1 MPRSNLAG
9 TGLSRQAKQDPLKD
23 LIQDLGPRVAQYRA
37 RRAEDSTAEHRS
49 EDKKARDQSLDN
61 TNKKHKKKEKKKHKH
76 KHERNDVNVHDGVD
90 GSSQMQLG
98 FDNNTD
104 GPEEEIADI
113 LEAHRGRT
121 NIVKSDEEV
130 VGIAESDEESFVPID
145 SITELQQEVTDLRR
159 RNAALEHGRVER
171 ETALE
176 PELLTSN
183 VPFERW
189 LVEQAAK
196 GINIRLEPKSTEEE
210 KDRRINDLEQ
220 TLAANDRQIND
231 LEQRLLAKDRQI
243 NDLEQKLLASQS
255 QRDRDLEDHKRHV
268 AQLLHLLEESRDYK
282 ELTKSLELSR
292 KGDASMKKMLDTHVG
307 VILEHLQNGK
317 LENQNLFEVHN
328 QTSKKIEV
336 STQNTKITSTNS
348 HTPGTPISNK
358 PSTCTTGSQSEH
370 TNRLPTSTR

>member
-1 MPRSNLAG
+1 MPRTNLAG

-76 KHERNDVNVHDGVD
+76 KHERNDVNVYDGVD
-90 GSSQMQLG
+90 GSSQMQFG

-104 GPEEEIADI
+104 GLEEEM
-113 LEAHRGRT
+113 
-121 NIVKSDEEV
+121 SDEEV
-130 VGIAESDEESFVPID
+130 VGIAESDEESFVPTD

-171 ETALE
+171 ETALK

-183 VPFERW
+183 APFERW

-210 KDRRINDLEQ
+210 KDRRISDLEQ
-220 TLAANDRQIND
+220 TLAANDRHIND
-231 LEQRLLAKDRQI
+231 LEQKLLVKDRQI
-243 NDLEQKLLASQS
+243 NDLEQKLLTSQS
-255 QRDRDLEDHKRHV
+255 RRDRDLEDHKRHA
-268 AQLLHLLEESRDYK
+268 AQLLHLLEESREFK

-292 KGDASMKKMLDTHVG
+292 KGDASVKKMLDTHVG
-307 VILEHLQNGK
+307 VILEHFQNGK
-317 LENQNLFEVHN
+317 LENQNLFEAHN

-336 STQNTKITSTNS
+336 STQNTKITSPNS

-358 PSTCTTGSQSEH
+358 SSTCTTGSQSEH